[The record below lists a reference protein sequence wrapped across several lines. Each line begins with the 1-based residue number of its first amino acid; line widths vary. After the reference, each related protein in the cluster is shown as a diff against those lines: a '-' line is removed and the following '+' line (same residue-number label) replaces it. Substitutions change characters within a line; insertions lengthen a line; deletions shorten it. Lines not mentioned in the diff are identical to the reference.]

1 MNLQS
6 KDLQEYIG
14 LLWKW
19 WWILLLGAVLG
30 AGVGYI
36 MSRSEAP
43 IYEAKVTLIIGN
55 FVLQSSN
62 PDTGE
67 LATSQTLAQSYA
79 EIIRREPV
87 LRATTEALGTNID
100 WISLKNKVS
109 GRLVPNTQLFEIRVV
124 DGDPL
129 IAQKLVNELAR
140 QLILQSPTNMNQE
153 QQAQHDFVHA
163 ELTQLQESIIVLR
176 EQIKDEEASLDLEV
190 TVEGIQKKQ
199 AEIDFLRARL
209 SALQNNYASLLT
221 FSQENQ
227 VNQLTVIEPAT
238 IPTTPI
244 NTNNPQRRA
253 LQGGAVG
260 LALAV
265 GIIFLLEHFDNTIK
279 TSDDVEQILNLP
291 TLTAV
296 GYSGTIRSAGNYVV
310 VSHGAFSPLAE
321 AYRILRTNLQFANPE
336 LSLNTLLVTSSLAG
350 EGKSL
355 TAINLAIVMAQAD
368 KRVILVDA
376 DLRRPILHKAFKIP
390 NRFGVSTLL
399 LNQGPAMENIL
410 AKRKVHNLQ
419 VLPSGPHPPN
429 PTELLGSPQMERLLV
444 QLRKMADVVIIDS
457 PPLLAL
463 TDARVLAIQADA
475 TIMVID
481 AGRTQSRICQRAQAM
496 LAQVGISPI
505 GVVLNKFKPKRTV
518 DEYHY
523 SYYYSPY
530 SRSNSGKNG
539 REKIKKEQIPFES

>member
-36 MSRSEAP
+36 MSHSETP

-87 LRATTEALGTNID
+87 LRATAEALGANID
-100 WISLKNKVS
+100 WVSLKNKVS
-109 GRLVPNTQLFEIRVV
+109 GRLVPNTQLFEVRVV

-129 IAQKLVNELAR
+129 MAQKLANELAR
-140 QLILQSPTNMNQE
+140 QLILQSPTNLNQE
-153 QQAQHDFVHA
+153 QQVQRDFVQT
-163 ELTQLQESIIVLR
+163 ELAQLQESIIALR
-176 EQIKDEEASLDLEV
+176 EQIKDEEAALDLEV

-238 IPTTPI
+238 IPPTPI

-253 LQGGAVG
+253 LQGGAIG
-260 LALAV
+260 LALAL

-296 GYSGTIRSAGNYVV
+296 GYSGTIRSANNYVV
-310 VSHGAFSPLAE
+310 VSHGVFSPLAE

-355 TAINLAIVMAQAD
+355 TAINLAVVMAQTD

-376 DLRRPILHKAFKIP
+376 DLRRPILHKAFKIS

-399 LNQGPAMENIL
+399 LNQGPALENVL

-419 VLPSGPHPPN
+419 ILPSGPPPPN
-429 PTELLGSPQMERLLV
+429 PTELLGSPQMEKLLV
-444 QLRKMADVVIIDS
+444 QLRQMADVVIIDS

-475 TIMVID
+475 TILVVD
-481 AGRTQSRICQRAQAM
+481 AGRTQSRVCQRAQAM
-496 LAQVGISPI
+496 LAQVGVQPI

-530 SRSNSGKNG
+530 STSNHGKNG
-539 REKIKKEQIPFES
+539 REKIKKEHEPFKF